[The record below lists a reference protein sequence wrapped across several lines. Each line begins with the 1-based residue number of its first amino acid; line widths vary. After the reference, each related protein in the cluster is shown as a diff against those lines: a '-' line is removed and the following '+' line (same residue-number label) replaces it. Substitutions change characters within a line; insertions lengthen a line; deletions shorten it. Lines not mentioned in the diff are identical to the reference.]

1 MTETQAHQPARKC
14 GYVAIVGAPNAG
26 KSTLTNRLVGA
37 KVSIVT
43 PKVQT
48 TRMRITAIAISGPA
62 QLIFLDTPGIFREP
76 KRRLERAMVN
86 AAWRSADD
94 ADIVV
99 LLIDAKRGRDK
110 NSNTII
116 DSLKQSGR
124 KAILALNKIDTVQ
137 PGSLL
142 GLAEDLNGAGIF
154 TDIFMISALDGSG
167 VDALEECLAQAVP
180 EGTWL
185 YPEDQLAD
193 MPERLLAAEVTRE
206 RLFLEL
212 HDELP
217 YSLTVETEAWKER
230 PGGQRSFPRVRSKRT
245 ALRMLR
251 RSPARATAP
260 ARDLRPGGS
269 PRGPSVCKSWSGSS
283 SGSPRVPA

>member
-1 MTETQAHQPARKC
+1 M
-14 GYVAIVGAPNAG
+14 
-26 KSTLTNRLVGA
+26 
-37 KVSIVT
+37 
-43 PKVQT
+43 
-48 TRMRITAIAISGPA
+48 AISGPA

-86 AAWRSADD
+86 AAWRGAND

-110 NSNTII
+110 NSNAII

-124 KAILALNKIDTVQ
+124 KAVLALNKIDTVQ

-167 VDALEECLAQAVP
+167 VDALEQCLAAAVP
-180 EGTWL
+180 EGIWL

-230 PGGQRSFPRVRSKRT
+230 PDGSVRIEQVIYLARETHKGMVLGKGGRMVKRVGELAREELGGILGRPVHLFLFVKVRPKWTDDPERYRAMGLEYPR
-245 ALRMLR
+245 
-251 RSPARATAP
+251 
-260 ARDLRPGGS
+260 
-269 PRGPSVCKSWSGSS
+269 
-283 SGSPRVPA
+283 